1 MEAFPCSLFDGKDL
15 MKDRGT
21 GDMSVRSRLTC
32 VCCRLPVEF
41 INVFKSNPMSLSFN
55 AVNEKCCH
63 CGESPCV
70 VLVRTVLVRIAV
82 ILP

>member
-1 MEAFPCSLFDGKDL
+1 MEPFPCSLLDRKVL

-41 INVFKSNPMSLSFN
+41 IKVFRRAIP
-55 AVNEKCCH
+55 
-63 CGESPCV
+63 
-70 VLVRTVLVRIAV
+70 
-82 ILP
+82 